1 MEAVMSA
8 GAVQQSRPYLI
19 WGAGAFVAAAVI
31 IILGN
36 TDVKKGENG
45 SIGWLFVNLAIV
57 AVLVPLL
64 YGLLVPGSTNPDRTG
79 LIFGILSVLSL
90 GAFWAAIP
98 VVIGPVA
105 VALGLRGSS
114 GQAKA
119 ALILGGLATV
129 VGLVGGIIGAVA

>member
-1 MEAVMSA
+1 MSTTA
-8 GAVQQSRPYLI
+8 IQQRRTYLI
-19 WGAGAFVAAAVI
+19 WGAGAFAAAAVI
-31 IILGN
+31 IVLGN

-45 SIGWLFVNLAIV
+45 SIGWLFANLAIV

-79 LIFGILSVLSL
+79 LIFGVLSVLSL

-114 GQAKA
+114 GMAKA